1 MKKVLLIMPLL
12 VAFAAEGANA
22 PLYFIGPPANYVTY
36 NPYGWNEIEIKEF
49 RGQNEKPVADWIKRA
64 GYPLIK
70 EGGPNGEKNPY
81 VEVDVNGHKVHKY
94 RRYTYEPRVFTKPK
108 GQWVDTN
115 DDGIY
120 EAPKKSEPKSEPITV
135 RNGPHKGKRLD
146 KLVVV
151 YERIPGRDGWIC
163 YDAYWVWSA
172 AATGQ
177 RAKIS
182 GLHR

>member
-1 MKKVLLIMPLL
+1 MPLL
-12 VAFAAEGANA
+12 VAFAAEGANI
-22 PLYFIGPPANYVTY
+22 PLYFT
-36 NPYGWNEIEIKEF
+36 NPNGYTVYHPYKWNEIEIAQF
-49 RGQNEKPVADWIKRA
+49 RGQPEKPVADWIKKA
-64 GYPLIK
+64 GYPLIR

-81 VEVDVNGHKVHKY
+81 VEVDMNGHKVHKY
-94 RRYTYEPRVFTKPK
+94 RRYTYQPRVFIEPK
-108 GQWVDTN
+108 KGAEPNQWVDSN

-120 EAPKKSEPKSEPITV
+120 VAPPPKNKPKGEPIIV
-135 RNGPHKGKRLD
+135 KNGPHKGKRLE

-151 YERIPGRDGWIC
+151 YEKIPGHVNWTC